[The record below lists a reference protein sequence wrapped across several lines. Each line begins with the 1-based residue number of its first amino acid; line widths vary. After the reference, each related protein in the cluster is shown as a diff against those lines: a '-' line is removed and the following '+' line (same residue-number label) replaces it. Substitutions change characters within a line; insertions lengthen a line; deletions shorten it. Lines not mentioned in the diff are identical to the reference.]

1 MSGLDPGR
9 DLRVGDKLCE
19 EDPPV
24 AEDEVAAARHHAP
37 LREHDQR
44 RPAPLARKEPPS
56 SVELKCVRVPFGGCV
71 ESKKESVR
79 DASIKL
85 VRNIL
90 IKAKTFFLTVGS
102 IFKN

>member
-9 DLRVGDKLCE
+9 DLRVGDELGE

-44 RPAPLARKEPPS
+44 RPAPLAREEPPR
-56 SVELKCVRVPFGGCV
+56 SVELQRVRVPFGGCV
-71 ESKKESVR
+71 EGENQSETDLNS
-79 DASIKL
+79 S
-85 VRNIL
+85 
-90 IKAKTFFLTVGS
+90 GQEHS
-102 IFKN
+102 H